1 MKKLSYKIINGI
13 TIYRI
18 VAAPI
23 LVYLAVTKNLD
34 LFKWLLPVSFFTDLI
49 DGYLARR
56 FKVTSIAGSKLDSIG
71 DDLTI
76 VAAIIGAFFF
86 NPQFINEELIII
98 AGLFGLLLL
107 QNVLALLRYKKTTS
121 FHTYLAKTAALF
133 QGFFFILLFFFK
145 EPFYL
150 LFYIAAIFT
159 FLELV
164 EEIILV
170 LILSKWETNVKGIY
184 WILKRKN
191 TGQHL

>member
-1 MKKLSYKIINGI
+1 MQKLSYKIINGI

-23 LVYLAVTKNLD
+23 LVYLAVTKNQD
-34 LFKWLLPVSFFTDLI
+34 VYKWLLPVSFFTDLI

-56 FKVTSIAGSKLDSIG
+56 FKVASILGSKLDSIG

-86 NPQFINEELIII
+86 KPQFIEEELVII
-98 AGLFGLLLL
+98 AFLFGLLLL
-107 QNVLALLRYKKTTS
+107 QNVFALIRYKKITS

-145 EPFYL
+145 DPVYL
-150 LFYIAAIFT
+150 LFYVAAAIT

-170 LILSKWETNVKGIY
+170 FILTKWDTNVKGIY
-184 WILKRKN
+184 WVLKKN
-191 TGQHL
+191 KVQHL